1 MPLSVINGISNVRYH
16 PLTLL
21 VKFQIVAI
29 LNINFLCGYLKHELN
44 VEYHLKHEKFVDQ
57 AKIDMSLSVEPRNPL
72 MTVNLS
78 KITSFKNNRKNIK
91 IFSI

>member
-1 MPLSVINGISNVRYH
+1 MSLSVINGTSNVRYH

-29 LNINFLCGYLKHELN
+29 LNINFLCGHLKHELN
-44 VEYHLKHEKFVDQ
+44 VDYHLRHEKFVYR

-78 KITSFKNNRKNIK
+78 KTTSFENNRKNIK
-91 IFSI
+91 IFPI